1 MIMKSDSNM
10 AENNFTPQFEKLGQI
25 LLQEGLIDEEQL
37 RKSLSE
43 QKEKKAKLGQVLIN
57 LGFAI
62 EENVVY
68 ALAKQMS
75 LPFIPNEKLLETRE
89 SVVALIPEP
98 FAKEHSLIAVAA
110 DDSTLKVA
118 MADPDDIVAV
128 DSLHKLTGRNID
140 LAMATKNGI
149 NAAIDQLYIRI
160 RKSDE
165 VSIVYGDL
173 QFFAESDE
181 DEEGLVDMSKV
192 EVGIDDAPIVKVCNM
207 MMAEAL
213 KERSTDIHVEMQ
225 DENVSVR
232 YRIDGVLQEVMTPPR
247 SAHAGIISRIKILS
261 RLNIAEKRLPQDG
274 RFTIIAPDKEVDVR
288 VSILPTVNGEKA
300 VLRLL
305 DKTGFAM
312 TLETLGFEP
321 EMLKIFRRWI
331 VQPYGM
337 LIISG
342 PTGCGKS
349 TTLYAALREVKSTDD
364 NITTV
369 EDPVEYHMNGINQVQ
384 VKSSIGLTFSSAL
397 RHILRQDPDKLL
409 IGEIRDEET
418 ADIAVKFSLT
428 GHLVFTTLHAND
440 APSTITR
447 LIDIGVPPFLVGS
460 CLNLVMAQR
469 LVRRIC
475 LRCKEPYQPTKSEL
489 EFLEL
494 DNERGRNIKFY
505 RGRGCI
511 HCRNTGYYGRI
522 GIFELLEMRQIMRR
536 LVYDN
541 ANLED
546 IREAAIK
553 QGMVTLREAGI
564 MKIEQGITTIQEV
577 LRSTVTEV

>member
-1 MIMKSDSNM
+1 MP
-10 AENNFTPQFEKLGQI
+10 ENHSIPQFEKLGQI
-25 LLQEGLIDEEQL
+25 LLKEGLINEDQL
-37 RKSLSE
+37 KKSLN
-43 QKEKKAKLGQVLIN
+43 QQMEKKGKLGQILIN
-57 LGFAI
+57 LGFVV
-62 EENVVY
+62 EEGVVF
-68 ALAKQMS
+68 ALAQQMGI
-75 LPFIPNEKLLETRE
+75 PFVSNEKLLEALE
-89 SVVALIPEP
+89 DVVGLVPEP
-98 FAKEHSLIAVAA
+98 FAKQHIVLPVAVS
-110 DDSTLKVA
+110 DSSMRVA
-118 MADPDDIVAV
+118 MADPDDIVAI
-128 DSLHKLTGRNID
+128 DSLQKLTGREIEPV
-140 LAMATKNGI
+140 LATKNGI
-149 NAAIDQLYIRI
+149 FTAIEQLYVRI

-165 VSIVYGDL
+165 VTEVFGDL
-173 QFFAESDE
+173 QFFTESDE
-181 DEEGLVDMSKV
+181 NDEGLVDMSKV
-192 EVGIDDAPIVKVCNM
+192 EVGIDDAPIVRLCNM
-207 MMAEAL
+207 MFAEAL

-225 DENVSVR
+225 DRHVSVR
-232 YRIDGVLQEVMTPPR
+232 YRIDGVLQEMMTPPK
-247 SAHAGIISRIKILS
+247 SAHPGIISRIKILS

-274 RFTIIAPDKEVDVR
+274 RFTIKSPGKEVDVR

-312 TLETLGFEP
+312 TLETLGLEP

-331 VQPYGM
+331 IQPYGM

-342 PTGCGKS
+342 PTGSGKS
-349 TTLYAALREVKSTDD
+349 TTLYASLKEIKSPDD

-369 EDPVEYHMNGINQVQ
+369 EDPVEYHLDGINQVQ
-384 VKSSIGLTFSSAL
+384 VKSNIGLTFGTTL

-475 LRCKEPYQPTKSEL
+475 LKCKIPYEPTQTEL
-489 EFLEL
+489 DHLEL
-494 DNERGRNIKFY
+494 DRERAQSIKFY
-505 RGRGCI
+505 RGKGCL

-522 GIFELLEMRQIMRR
+522 GIFEMLEMRQDIRR
-536 LVYDN
+536 MVFN
-541 ANLED
+541 SANQED

-564 MKIEQGITTIQEV
+564 LKIQHGITTIQEV

>member
-1 MIMKSDSNM
+1 MTEKIQ
-10 AENNFTPQFEKLGQI
+10 TLQFEKLGAI
-25 LLQEGLIDEEQL
+25 LAQSGLITEEQL
-37 RKSLSE
+37 KKALNE
-43 QKEKKAKLGQVLIN
+43 QKYKKEKIGQILVN
-57 LGFAI
+57 LGYAV
-62 EENVVY
+62 EENIVY
-68 ALAKQMS
+68 ALAKQMG
-75 LPFIPNEKLLETRE
+75 LDFIPNEKLLEARE
-89 SVVALIPEP
+89 SVVALVPEP
-98 FAKEHSLIAVAA
+98 FAKEHLLIPFAA
-110 DDSTLKVA
+110 NDSTLEVA
-118 MADPDDIVAV
+118 MADPDDIVAI
-128 DSLHKLTGRNID
+128 DSLQKLTNRSIQPHLG
-140 LAMATKNGI
+140 TKNGI
-149 NAAIDQLYIRI
+149 MSAIEQLYIRI

-165 VSIVYGDL
+165 VTEVMGDL
-173 QFFAESDE
+173 QFFAESDTE
-181 DEEGLVDMSKV
+181 EEGLVDMSRA
-192 EVGIDDAPIVKVCNM
+192 EVGIDDAPIVKLCNL

-213 KERSTDIHVEMQ
+213 KERATDIHVEQQ
-225 DENVSVR
+225 DKSVSVR
-232 YRIDGVLQEVMTPPR
+232 YRIDGVLQEMMTPPKT
-247 SAHAGIISRIKILS
+247 AHAGIISRIKILS

-274 RFTIIAPDKEVDVR
+274 RLTIKAPGKEVDVR
-288 VSILPTVNGEKA
+288 VSLLPTVNGEKA

-305 DKTGFAM
+305 DKSGFAM

-349 TTLYAALREVKSTDD
+349 TTLYAALKEIKSPDD

-369 EDPVEYHMNGINQVQ
+369 EDPVEYHLDGINQVQ
-384 VKSSIGLTFSSAL
+384 VKSGIGLTFSTAL

-409 IGEIRDEET
+409 IGEIRDAET

-428 GHLVFTTLHAND
+428 GHLVFSTLHAND

-475 LRCKEPYQPTKSEL
+475 LRCKVPYEPSRDEL
-489 EFLEL
+489 ERLDL
-494 DNERGRNIKFY
+494 DNERGRSIKFY
-505 RGRGCI
+505 RGKGCV

-522 GIFELLEMRQIMRR
+522 GIFELLEMRQKIRR

-541 ANLED
+541 ANQED
-546 IREAAIK
+546 IREAALR
-553 QGMVTLREAGI
+553 QGMVSLREAGI
-564 MKIEQGITTIQEV
+564 LKIQQGITTIQEV

>member
-1 MIMKSDSNM
+1 ML
-10 AENNFTPQFEKLGQI
+10 ENSPTPQYEKIGQILLKEGLISDEQLKKSLEEQETKKGKLGQI
-25 LLQEGLIDEEQL
+25 LVTLGFVVEESVAYALSKQMDLPFVSNEQL
-37 RKSLSE
+37 
-43 QKEKKAKLGQVLIN
+43 
-57 LGFAI
+57 
-62 EENVVY
+62 
-68 ALAKQMS
+68 
-75 LPFIPNEKLLETRE
+75 LEAHE
-89 SVVALIPEP
+89 SVVSLVPEP
-98 FAKEHSLIAVAA
+98 YAKQHSVLAVAA
-110 DDSTLKVA
+110 DDSTLRVA
-118 MADPDDIVAV
+118 MADPDDIVAI
-128 DSLHKLTGRNID
+128 DSLQKLTGRNIES
-140 LAMATKNGI
+140 LLATKSGI
-149 NAAIDQLYIRI
+149 SAAIEQLYVRV
-160 RKSDE
+160 RKSSE
-165 VSIVYGDL
+165 VTEVYGDL
-173 QFFAESDE
+173 QFFTESDE

-192 EVGIDDAPIVKVCNM
+192 EVGIDDAPIVKLCNM
-207 MMAEAL
+207 MFAEAL

-225 DENVSVR
+225 DYNVSVR
-232 YRIDGVLQEVMTPPR
+232 YRIDGVLQEVMTPPKT
-247 SAHAGIISRIKILS
+247 AHAGIISRIKILS

-274 RFTIIAPDKEVDVR
+274 RFTIKAPGKEVDVR

-331 VQPYGM
+331 IQPYGM

-342 PTGCGKS
+342 PTGSGKS
-349 TTLYAALREVKSTDD
+349 TTLYAALKEIKSTDD

-369 EDPVEYHMNGINQVQ
+369 EDPVEYHMDGVNQVQ

-447 LIDIGVPPFLVGS
+447 LLDIGVPPFLVGS

-475 LRCKEPYQPTKSEL
+475 LKCKTPYEPTQDEL
-489 EFLEL
+489 EIL
-494 DNERGRNIKFY
+494 DLNNERGQSIKFY
-505 RGRGCI
+505 RGKGCV
-511 HCRNTGYYGRI
+511 HCRSTGYYGRI
-522 GIFELLEMRQIMRR
+522 GIFEMLEMRQNIRR
-536 LVYDN
+536 MVFDS
-541 ANLED
+541 ANQED
-546 IREAAIK
+546 IREAALK
-553 QGMVTLREAGI
+553 QGMISLREAGI

-577 LRSTVTEV
+577 LRSTVTES

>member
-1 MIMKSDSNM
+1 MI
-10 AENNFTPQFEKLGQI
+10 AEKDFDPQFKKLGEI
-25 LLQEGLIDEEQL
+25 LLHEGLITDDQL
-37 RKSLSE
+37 RKSLKE
-43 QKEKKAKLGQVLIN
+43 QHEKKGKLGQILIN
-57 LGFAI
+57 LGFAV
-62 EENVVY
+62 EENIAF
-68 ALAKQMS
+68 ALSKQMG
-75 LPFIPNEKLLETRE
+75 LPFMANEKLLETQE
-89 SVVALIPEP
+89 TVVGLIPEP
-98 FAKEHSLIAVAA
+98 FAKQHILIAVAA
-110 DDSTLKVA
+110 NESVMQVA
-118 MADPDDIVAV
+118 MADPDDIVAL
-128 DSLHKLTGRNID
+128 DSLQKLTGREIQPTV
-140 LAMATKNGI
+140 ATKNGI
-149 NAAIDQLYIRI
+149 LAAIEQLYVRI

-165 VSIVYGDL
+165 VSEVYGDL
-173 QFFAESDE
+173 RFFAESDE
-181 DEEGLVDMSKV
+181 DEEGLVDVSKA
-192 EVGIDDAPIVKVCNM
+192 EVGIGDAPIVKLCNM

-225 DENVSVR
+225 DHNVSVR
-232 YRIDGVLQEVMTPPR
+232 YRIDGVLQEVMTPPK
-247 SAHAGIISRIKILS
+247 SAHPGIVSRIKILS

-274 RFTIIAPDKEVDVR
+274 RFTIRAPNKEVDVR
-288 VSILPTVNGEKA
+288 VSILPTVNGEKV

-312 TLETLGFEP
+312 TLETLGLEQ

-331 VQPYGM
+331 IQPYGM

-342 PTGCGKS
+342 PTGSGKS
-349 TTLYAALREVKSTDD
+349 TTLYAALREIKSADD

-369 EDPVEYHMNGINQVQ
+369 EDPVEYHLDGINQVQ
-384 VKSSIGLTFSSAL
+384 VKSGIGLTFSTAL

-475 LRCKEPYQPTKSEL
+475 MKCKMPCEPSTDEL
-489 EFLEL
+489 EHLGL
-494 DNERGRNIKFY
+494 NNERGRSIKFY
-505 RGRGCI
+505 RGKGCI

-522 GIFELLEMRQIMRR
+522 GIFEMLEMRQKIRR
-536 LVYDN
+536 MVFDN
-541 ANLED
+541 ANQED
-546 IREAAIK
+546 IREEATK
-553 QGMVTLREAGI
+553 QGMITLREAGI
-564 MKIEQGITTIQEV
+564 MKIQQGITTIQEV

>member
-1 MIMKSDSNM
+1 MM
-10 AENNFTPQFEKLGQI
+10 AEKNYSPQAKKLGNI
-25 LLQEGLIDEEQL
+25 LLQEGLITEDQL

-43 QKEKKAKLGQVLIN
+43 QKDKKGKLGQILVN
-57 LGFAI
+57 LGFAV

-68 ALAKQMS
+68 ALAKQMG
-75 LPFIPNEKLLETRE
+75 LPFIENEKLLATLEAI
-89 SVVALIPEP
+89 VGLVPEP
-98 FAKEHSLIAVAA
+98 FAKQHVLIPVAA
-110 DDSTLKVA
+110 NDSTLQVA
-118 MADPDDIVAV
+118 MADPDDIVAI
-128 DSLHKLTGRNID
+128 DSLQKLTSRTIEPI
-140 LAMATKNGI
+140 MATRNGI
-149 NAAIDQLYIRI
+149 NAAIEQLYVRI

-165 VSIVYGDL
+165 VIEVYGDL
-173 QFFAESDE
+173 QFLAESDTE
-181 DEEGLVDMSKV
+181 EEGLVDMSRV
-192 EVGIDDAPIVKVCNM
+192 EVGIDDAPIVKLCNM

-213 KERSTDIHVEMQ
+213 KERATDIHVEMQ
-225 DENVSVR
+225 DRSVSVR
-232 YRIDGVLQEVMTPPR
+232 YRIDGVLQEMMTPPK
-247 SAHAGIISRIKILS
+247 SAHPGIISRIKILS

-274 RFTIIAPDKEVDVR
+274 RFTIKAPGKEVDVR

-312 TLETLGFEP
+312 NLETLGFEP

-331 VQPYGM
+331 IQPYGM

-342 PTGCGKS
+342 PTGSGKS
-349 TTLYAALREVKSTDD
+349 TTLYAALKEIKSSDD

-369 EDPVEYHMNGINQVQ
+369 EDPVEYHLDGINQVQ
-384 VKSSIGLTFSSAL
+384 VKSGIGLTFSTAL

-428 GHLVFTTLHAND
+428 GHLVFSTLHAND

-447 LIDIGVPPFLVGS
+447 LIDIGVAPFLVGS

-475 LRCKEPYQPTKSEL
+475 LKCKVPYEPTREEL
-489 EFLEL
+489 ELLEL
-494 DNERGRNIKFY
+494 DNERGRAIKYF
-505 RGRGCI
+505 RGKGCV
-511 HCRNTGYYGRI
+511 HCRNTGYYDRV
-522 GIFELLEMRQIMRR
+522 GIFELLEMRQKIRR
-536 LVYDN
+536 LVFDN

-546 IREAAIK
+546 VRDAAIK

-564 MKIEQGITTIQEV
+564 MKIEHGITTVQEV

>member
-1 MIMKSDSNM
+1 MI
-10 AENNFTPQFEKLGQI
+10 AEKDFNPQFKKLGEI
-25 LLQEGLIDEEQL
+25 LLREGLITEDQL

-43 QKEKKAKLGQVLIN
+43 QREKKGKIGQVLIN
-57 LGFAI
+57 LGFAV
-62 EENVVY
+62 EENIAF
-68 ALAKQMS
+68 ALAKQMDLS
-75 LPFIPNEKLLETRE
+75 FISNEKLLETQE
-89 SVVALIPEP
+89 SVIGLIPEP
-98 FAKEHSLIAVAA
+98 FAKQNVLIAVAA
-110 DDSTLKVA
+110 NESVMQVA
-118 MADPDDIVAV
+118 MADPDDIVAI
-128 DSLHKLTGRNID
+128 DSLQKLTARDIQP
-140 LAMATKNGI
+140 AVATKNGI
-149 NAAIDQLYIRI
+149 MAAIEQLYVRI

-165 VSIVYGDL
+165 VSEVYGDL

-181 DEEGLVDMSKV
+181 DEGGLVDMSKA
-192 EVGIDDAPIVKVCNM
+192 EVGIDDAPIVKLCNM

-213 KERSTDIHVEMQ
+213 KERATDIHVEMQ

-232 YRIDGVLQEVMTPPR
+232 YRIDGVLQEVMTPPK
-247 SAHAGIISRIKILS
+247 SAHPGIISRIKILS

-274 RFTIIAPDKEVDVR
+274 RV
-288 VSILPTVNGEKA
+288 

-342 PTGCGKS
+342 PTGSGKS
-349 TTLYAALREVKSTDD
+349 TTLYAALKEIKSPDD

-369 EDPVEYHMNGINQVQ
+369 EDPVEYHLDGINQVQ
-384 VKSSIGLTFSSAL
+384 VKPGIGLTFGTTL

-460 CLNLVMAQR
+460 CLNLIMAQR

-475 LRCKEPYQPTKSEL
+475 LKCKTPYEPTTEEL
-489 EFLEL
+489 ERL
-494 DNERGRNIKFY
+494 DLNNERGRSIKFY
-505 RGRGCI
+505 KGKGCV

-522 GIFELLEMRQIMRR
+522 GIFEMMEMRQNIRR
-536 LVYDN
+536 RVFENDN
-541 ANLED
+541 QED
-546 IREAAIK
+546 IREEALK
-553 QGMVTLREAGI
+553 QGMISLREAGI